1 MAWLNYTLLAVF
13 SYALYYL
20 LSRVFLKAK
29 DSNAITYAI
38 LFNFVCASVL
48 SIVAISKGFVLLDLR
63 KYALN
68 LALMAVLYAAAQIF
82 IFKASKTIEA
92 SELIILSATR
102 VLWTIA
108 AALLFL
114 GESFSIQKAAGTA
127 LIIFA
132 VVFVSYKKKRVKFS
146 AGHWY
151 AILAGF
157 CLGIGFVNDAYVLK
171 HADAISYGA
180 IVFILPFVLT
190 LAVYASSLRKLKK
203 EVTPT
208 LLLKN
213 LVLGIVYSV
222 GLIASYSA
230 YQHGGNASQ
239 IVPIGQSVV
248 IVTVIL
254 AALFLGE
261 RDHLVKKF
269 IAAVFVSVGV
279 LLIK

>member
-1 MAWLNYTLLAVF
+1 
-13 SYALYYL
+13 
-20 LSRVFLKAK
+20 
-29 DSNAITYAI
+29 
-38 LFNFVCASVL
+38 VL
-48 SIVAISKGFVLLDLR
+48 TIVAISKGFVLLDL
-63 KYALN
+63 KQYALN
-68 LALMAVLYAAAQIF
+68 LALMAVLYAAAQIL
-82 IFKASKTIEA
+82 IFQASKTIEA
-92 SELIILSATR
+92 SELIILSAGR

-114 GESFSIQKAAGTA
+114 GESFSPQKAAGTA
-127 LIIFA
+127 LVIFA
-132 VVFVSYKKKRVKFS
+132 VVFVSYQKKRIKLS
-146 AGHWY
+146 PGHWY

-157 CLGIGFVNDAYVLK
+157 CLGVGFVNDAYILR

-180 IVFILPFVLT
+180 IVFILPLALT
-190 LAVYASSLRKLKK
+190 LVVYASSLPKIRKT
-203 EVTPT
+203 VTAK

-213 LVLGIVYSV
+213 LLLGTVYSI

-261 RDHLVKKF
+261 RDHLFKKF
-269 IAAVFVSVGV
+269 IAAVLVSLGV